1 MRHSLIQ
8 RIQRILILIG
18 FIIILAIG
26 LVGARWAG
34 FGLPGLDGLAPQG
47 VNPAAFNRSVV
58 LISGHAGFD
67 SGAVCEDAD
76 GAITL
81 READV
86 NAEIA
91 RLAAARLRRAGAD
104 VTVMQEYDAR
114 LEGLQADVLLSLHA
128 DSCIEAS
135 GYKAAVS
142 EERTT
147 TAGDNR
153 LLQCIDRYYVG
164 ATGLPAHPNSVTHDM
179 TQYHAFRR
187 IAPTT
192 PAAILE
198 LGFLGGDNA
207 LLTRSPQ
214 LAAKGVTD
222 ALLCFFD
229 DDLFL
234 ATPDPAG

>member
-1 MRHSLIQ
+1 
-8 RIQRILILIG
+8 
-18 FIIILAIG
+18 
-26 LVGARWAG
+26 
-34 FGLPGLDGLAPQG
+34 
-47 VNPAAFNRSVV
+47 
-58 LISGHAGFD
+58 
-67 SGAVCEDAD
+67 
-76 GAITL
+76 
-81 READV
+81 
-86 NAEIA
+86 
-91 RLAAARLRRAGAD
+91 
-104 VTVMQEYDAR
+104 MQEYDAR

-207 LLTRSPQ
+207 LLTRSPHWQ
-214 LAAKGVTD
+214 PR
-222 ALLCFFD
+222 ALRMHCSAFSMTTS
-229 DDLFL
+229 FL
-234 ATPDPAG
+234 QRRTRPDRNRLRAGPLIEA